1 MDKKRIIEVLRE
13 KRRSEKRKIQ
23 DVAKELGVHRNTL
36 GRIESGETDI
46 VSYDLLCQYAQI
58 LGMELILTYKA

>member
-46 VSYDLLCQYAQI
+46 VSYDLVCQYAHI
-58 LGMELILTYKA
+58 LGMELILTYKV

>member
-1 MDKKRIIEVLRE
+1 MDKNRVISVLRE

-23 DVAKELGVHRNTL
+23 DVAKDLGVHRNTL
-36 GRIESGETDI
+36 GRIESGETEV
-46 VSYDLLCQYAQI
+46 VSYDLVCQYAHV